1 MYVADFQSLA
11 IFFWKAW
18 DRKLIIFLKNFF
30 VCFCMRYSIY
40 KCTLSSCFIRSY
52 LTDVFRY
59 LLRLGKE
66 NVCTGSSKAHAK
78 NSPLIGS
85 QSSNKIFGK
94 LSLTVKKKG
103 FYTSPIDHFWNKLT
117 TLHFLKQDTL
127 HKQETGNF
135 TGNIT
140 LRAILPA

>member
-1 MYVADFQSLA
+1 MLLISSAQCLA
-11 IFFWKAW
+11 IFFGKSR
-18 DRKLIIFLKNFF
+18 DRKLMIFLKNIQSLFFF
-30 VCFCMRYSIY
+30 VRFCMRYSIY

-66 NVCTGSSKAHAK
+66 NVCTGSSKAHTK

-94 LSLTVKKKG
+94 LSLTVKKKV
-103 FYTSPIDHFWNKLT
+103 F
-117 TLHFLKQDTL
+117 TLHLLTISEISVRHHTF
-127 HKQETGNF
+127 
-135 TGNIT
+135 
-140 LRAILPA
+140 